1 MAWTQTDI
9 DKLKSAMAS
18 GVLTVRHGETS
29 TTFQSLAD
37 MQKQLERMEAEVNG
51 ATNVPRRRSVA
62 SYSGGF

>member
-9 DKLKSAMAS
+9 DKLKASMAS

-51 ATNVPRRRSVA
+51 ATNTPRRRSVA
-62 SYSGGF
+62 GYSSGF